1 MLFYRTLG
9 KDEAFGRSE
18 GALFNTGYSTC
29 GLYPLTSF
37 MQAISGQVKNT
48 N

>member
-18 GALFNTGYSTC
+18 GALFNKVQNGQPSPYDKK
-29 GLYPLTSF
+29 PL
-37 MQAISGQVKNT
+37 
-48 N
+48 